1 MVSSPAQQKEV
12 RAISRI
18 GDAACRA
25 RSPTPGIRTPAKQYP
40 RSMPETPATPVDIKP
55 RSRTVT
61 DGIEATTS
69 RGMLRAVGMGDAD
82 WDKPQIGIASSWN
95 EITPCNLSLDR
106 LAQAAKEGVHG
117 GGGYPLQF
125 GTVSVSDGIS
135 MGHEGMHFSL
145 VSREVIADSVEVVMQ
160 AERLD
165 GSVLLAGCDKSIPGM
180 LMAAARLDLASV
192 FLYAGSIAPGWVK
205 LSDGTEKDITIID
218 SFEAVGAVKAGK
230 MSAEDAKRIECAFA
244 PGEGACG
251 GMYTANTMASVAEAL
266 GMSLPGSASPA
277 AADRRRDYYAHRSGE
292 AVVGMLQRGHT
303 ARDILTLKAF
313 ENAIAV
319 VMALGGSTNAV
330 LHLLAIA
337 NEADVPLT
345 LDDFNRIGE
354 TIPHIGDLKPF
365 GKYVMNDVDRHGG
378 IPVLM
383 KALLDAGLMHGDVLT
398 VTGKTMA
405 ENLAD
410 LDPEALDGEVL
421 RTLDNPIHPTGGLT
435 ILHGSL
441 APEGAVVKTA
451 GFDATVFEGPARVFE
466 RERAAMDALT
476 NGEIKA
482 GDIVVIRYEGP
493 KGGPGM
499 REMLAITAAIKGA
512 GLGKDVLLLTDGR
525 FSGGTTGLCIGH
537 IAPEAVDAGPIAFVR
552 DGDLIRVDIAA
563 RSLDLLVEPA
573 ELEARRN
580 GWAPLPPRYTRGVLA
595 KYTKLVHSASVGA
608 VTG

>member
-1 MVSSPAQQKEV
+1 MAH
-12 RAISRI
+12 
-18 GDAACRA
+18 
-25 RSPTPGIRTPAKQYP
+25 
-40 RSMPETPATPVDIKP
+40 PEESIDIKP
-55 RSRTVT
+55 RSRAVT

-69 RGMLRAVGMGDAD
+69 RGMLRAVGMGDED

-106 LAQAAKEGVHG
+106 LAQGAKEGVHA

-145 VSREVIADSVEVVMQ
+145 VSREVVADSVETVMM

-180 LMAAARLDLASV
+180 LMASARLNLSSV

-205 LSDGTEKDITIID
+205 LSDGPEKDVTIID
-218 SFEAVGAVKAGK
+218 SFEAVGACLAGK
-230 MSAEDAKRIECAFA
+230 MSEEDLKRIECAIA

-266 GMSLPGSASPA
+266 GLSLPGSAAPPS
-277 AADRRRDYYAHRSGE
+277 ADRRRDYFAHRSGE
-292 AVVGMLQRGHT
+292 AVVNLLRHGITTG
-303 ARDILTLKAF
+303 DILTKESF
-313 ENAIAV
+313 ENAIALA
-319 VMALGGSTNAV
+319 MALGGSTNVV

-337 NEADVPLT
+337 NEAQVD
-345 LDDFNRIGE
+345 LDLHDFNRIGDKV
-354 TIPHIGDLKPF
+354 PHIADMKPF
-365 GKYVMNDVDRHGG
+365 GQYVMNDVDRHGG
-378 IPVLM
+378 IPVIM
-383 KALLDAGLMHGDVLT
+383 KAMLDEGLLHGDALT
-398 VTGKTMA
+398 VTGKTLA
-405 ENLAD
+405 ENLRE
-410 LDPEALDGEVL
+410 LDPDPIDGTVIH
-421 RTLDNPIHPTGGLT
+421 TLDNPIHATGGIT

-451 GFDATVFEGPARVFE
+451 GFDAAVFEGPARVFE
-466 RERAAMDALT
+466 RERAAMDALEAGAIT
-476 NGEIKA
+476 A
-482 GDIVVIRYEGP
+482 GDVVVIRYEGP

-499 REMLAITAAIKGA
+499 REMLAVTAAIKGA

-537 IAPEAVDAGPIAFVR
+537 VAPEAVDAGPIGFVR

-563 RSLDLLVEPA
+563 RTLDLLVDDA
-573 ELEARRN
+573 ELDSRRS
-580 GWAPLPPRYTRGVLA
+580 GWEPLPPRYTRGVLA
-595 KYTKLVHSASVGA
+595 KYSKLVRSAAQGA

>member
-1 MVSSPAQQKEV
+1 MPASDPN
-12 RAISRI
+12 I
-18 GDAACRA
+18 
-25 RSPTPGIRTPAKQYP
+25 
-40 RSMPETPATPVDIKP
+40 DIKP
-55 RSRTVT
+55 RSRVVT

-69 RGMLRAVGMGDAD
+69 RGMLRAVGMGDED

-106 LAQAAKEGVHG
+106 LAQGAKEGVHS

-125 GTVSVSDGIS
+125 GTISVSDGIS

-145 VSREVIADSVEVVMQ
+145 VSREVIADSVETVVM

-165 GSVLLAGCDKSIPGM
+165 GTVLLAGCDKSIPGM
-180 LMAAARLDLASV
+180 LMASARLDLSSV

-205 LSDGTEKDITIID
+205 LSDGTEKDVTIID
-218 SFEAVGAVKAGK
+218 SFEAVGACLAGK
-230 MSAEDAKRIECAFA
+230 MSEADLKRIECAIA

-266 GMSLPGSASPA
+266 GLSLPGSAAPPS
-277 AADRRRDYYAHRSGE
+277 ADRRRDYFAHRSGE
-292 AVVGMLQRGHT
+292 AVVNLLRQGIT
-303 ARDILTLKAF
+303 TRDILTKEAF
-313 ENAIAV
+313 ENAIALA
-319 VMALGGSTNAV
+319 MALGGSTNVV

-337 NEADVPLT
+337 READVELS
-345 LDDFNRIGE
+345 LHDFNRIGDKV
-354 TIPHIGDLKPF
+354 PHVADMKPF
-365 GKYVMNDVDRHGG
+365 GRYVMNDVDRHGG
-378 IPVLM
+378 IPVIM
-383 KALLDAGLMHGDVLT
+383 KAMLDEGFLHGDALT
-398 VTGKTMA
+398 VTGKTLA
-405 ENLAD
+405 ENLAE
-410 LDPEALDGEVL
+410 LDPDPIDGTVIH
-421 RTLDNPIHPTGGLT
+421 TFDNPIHATGGLT

-451 GFDATVFEGPARVFE
+451 GFDAAVFEGPARVFE
-466 RERAAMDALT
+466 RERAAIDALAEGSIEPGT
-476 NGEIKA
+476 V
-482 GDIVVIRYEGP
+482 VVIRYEGP

-563 RSLDLLVEPA
+563 RTLDLLVDDA
-573 ELEARRN
+573 ELNSRRD
-580 GWAPLPPRYTRGVLA
+580 GWEPLPPRYTRGVLA
-595 KYTKLVHSASVGA
+595 KYSKLVRSAAEGA
-608 VTG
+608 TTG

>member
-1 MVSSPAQQKEV
+1 MASHDPSSSA
-12 RAISRI
+12 
-18 GDAACRA
+18 
-25 RSPTPGIRTPAKQYP
+25 SP
-40 RSMPETPATPVDIKP
+40 DIKP
-55 RSRTVT
+55 RSRVVT

-106 LAQAAKEGVHG
+106 LAQGAKEGVHS

-125 GTVSVSDGIS
+125 GTISVSDGIS

-145 VSREVIADSVEVVMQ
+145 VSREVIADSVETVMM

-180 LMAAARLDLASV
+180 LMASARLDLSSV

-205 LSDGTEKDITIID
+205 LSDGTEKDVTIID
-218 SFEAVGAVKAGK
+218 SFEAVGACRAGL
-230 MSAEDAKRIECAFA
+230 MSEEDLKRIECAIA

-266 GMSLPGSASPA
+266 GLSLPGSAAPP

-292 AVVGMLQRGHT
+292 AVINLLRQGIT
-303 ARDILTLKAF
+303 TRDILTKEAF
-313 ENAIAV
+313 ENAIALA
-319 VMALGGSTNAV
+319 MALGGSTNVV

-337 NEADVPLT
+337 REAEVD
-345 LDDFNRIGE
+345 LDLHDFNRIGDKV
-354 TIPHIGDLKPF
+354 PHVADMKPF
-365 GKYVMNDVDRHGG
+365 GQYVMNDVDRHGG
-378 IPVLM
+378 IPVIM
-383 KALLDAGLMHGDVLT
+383 KAMLDEGLLHGDALT
-398 VTGKTMA
+398 VTGKTLA

-410 LDPEALDGEVL
+410 LNPDPIDGEVIH
-421 RTLDNPIHPTGGLT
+421 TFDNPIHATGGLT

-466 RERAAMDALT
+466 RERAAMDAVA
-476 NGEIKA
+476 NGEINA
-482 GDIVVIRYEGP
+482 GEVIVIRYEGP

-563 RSLDLLVEPA
+563 RTLDLLVEEA
-573 ELEARRN
+573 ELASRRS
-580 GWAPLPPRYTRGVLA
+580 GWEPLPPRYTRGVLA
-595 KYTKLVHSASVGA
+595 KYSKLVRSAAQGA
-608 VTG
+608 TTG